1 MPVLDTLKSL
11 LSRALPAGRVRWPS
25 IASLTRLT
33 PLVIL
38 AICVS
43 ALAMMVMQHRDARFQ
58 PLFGAQEA
66 IPVADMIAALDA
78 DAIRY
83 RIHPTT
89 GQVLVDADQ
98 LGAARML
105 LAAKGV
111 VARSPAGLEQVD
123 RNDPLGVSQFVQDV
137 RFRRGLEGELTQS
150 IATLDPVAAARVHLS
165 IAKSSSFILGD
176 GDKSTASVMLTLKP
190 GRKLTNEQI
199 SAIVALVAGS
209 VANLDPARVAVV
221 DQRGD
226 HLSARID
233 PSLGGTAQDNEVGN
247 RVRDDTLRSIRE
259 LLLPTLGEDN
269 FRASV
274 TPEVDNDHVE
284 ETREQYGE
292 APKITQE
299 AVREESDTGRS
310 ALGVPGSLSNRPAPP
325 SAASAA
331 QDAPRSAK
339 NAQTRQYAYDRNV
352 VQIRRSPSRLK
363 KLNVAVVLNNAAA
376 PGGKAWTADQ
386 IANIERLLRN
396 GLGIDAQRA
405 DSLVVSALDFRAAPP
420 APDVSWWKEP
430 DHLVSAGTWAA
441 YALGALL
448 AFFFVFR
455 PLLKIAGQWAEHGRR
470 DGRPGD
476 GDGAAN
482 PLHAPGLP
490 DRGRPATAG
499 GASVP
504 MPLLAA
510 HPDLPP
516 AGSDV
521 DVLVD
526 HLRLLSSQDPERVA
540 EVIKPWIKNHDQAE

>member
-1 MPVLDTLKSL
+1 MLDTLKSL
-11 LSRALPAGRVRWPS
+11 LSRVLPAGPVRWPS
-25 IASLTRLT
+25 SASLTKLT

-38 AICVS
+38 AICLS
-43 ALAMMVMQHRDARFQ
+43 ALAMMVMQHRDARFR

-66 IPVADMIAALDA
+66 IPVADMIAVLDA
-78 DAIRY
+78 DSIRY

-89 GQVLVDADQ
+89 GQVMVDEDQ
-98 LGAARML
+98 LGTARML

-137 RFRRGLEGELTQS
+137 RFRRGLEGELAQS

-190 GRKLTNEQI
+190 GRTLTKEQI
-199 SAIVALVAGS
+199 AAVVALVAGS

-233 PSLGGTAQDNEVGN
+233 PSLGGAAQDNELGN
-247 RVRDDTLRSIRE
+247 RVRDDTRRAIRE

-274 TPEVDNDHVE
+274 TPEVDHDRIE

-299 AVREESDTGRS
+299 AVREERDTGRS

-331 QDAPRSAK
+331 QDAPQSAK

-363 KLNVAVVLNNAAA
+363 QLHVAVVLNNAAA
-376 PGGKAWTADQ
+376 PGGAKAWSAEQ

-405 DSLVVSALDFRAAPP
+405 DTLIVSALDFRAVPRP
-420 APDVSWWKEP
+420 PDVPWWKEP
-430 DHLVSAGTWAA
+430 DRLVSAGTWAA
-441 YALGALL
+441 YAIGALL
-448 AFFFVFR
+448 AFLFVFR
-455 PLLKIAGQWAEHGRR
+455 PLLKLAGRWV
-470 DGRPGD
+470 DNGRPGH
-476 GDGAAN
+476 GDGAA
-482 PLHAPGLP
+482 PPPASLP
-490 DRGRPATAG
+490 DRDRPAPP
-499 GASVP
+499 GAAAP

-521 DVLVD
+521 DVLID
-526 HLRLLSSQDPERVA
+526 HLRLLSGQDPERVA
-540 EVIKPWIKNHDQAE
+540 EVIKPWIRNHDQAE